1 MSLQLNNTTNSPI
14 LYMAMELSASKWK
27 LCFGVVTD
35 NRKRLRN
42 IEAGNITSLENEIAL
57 AKEKFHLN
65 STATVVS
72 CYEAGR
78 DGFWIHRYLKRQGYI
93 NYMVDSSSIEVS
105 RKKRKR
111 KTDRLDA
118 QSLLRLLIR
127 YHEGEKEVWIVCHV
141 PSEAEEDNRRINR
154 ERERLLKEKS
164 AHSNRIKS
172 LLILHGI
179 QLKSLTGF
187 SEALKHYHVFDGQ
200 PLPAELVLELS
211 REYERYRLVSEQL
224 RVLQRNML
232 AELKTGTD
240 RGAEISRRLY
250 QLRGLGLIASWLFS
264 HEFFAWRHFNN
275 RRQVGSCAGLTPTP
289 YNSGDS
295 EVEQGISKDGS
306 KRIRGLAIEI
316 AWLWLRYQ
324 GQSKLSRWYAERFAS
339 GGKRMRRIG
348 IVALARKLLVALWKF
363 VEFGEIPEGAVL
375 KAI

>member
-1 MSLQLNNTTNSPI
+1 MSLPLNNTTNSPI

-27 LCFGVVTD
+27 LCFGVVTA

-78 DGFWIHRYLKRQGYI
+78 DGFWIHRYLTRQGYI

-118 QSLLRLLIR
+118 QSLLRLLLR
-127 YHEGEKEVWIVCHV
+127 YNEGEKEVWIVCHV

-187 SEALKHYHVFDGQ
+187 SEVLKHYHVFDGQ

-295 EVEQGISKDGS
+295 EVEQGISKDGN

-324 GQSKLSRWYAERFAS
+324 SQSKLSRWYAERFAS

>member
-1 MSLQLNNTTNSPI
+1 MSLQLNDTTKSPI

-27 LCFGVVTD
+27 LCFGISTGT
-35 NRKRLRN
+35 RKRLRT
-42 IEAGNITSLENEIAL
+42 IDAGNMKALESEIAL
-57 AKEKFHLN
+57 AKEKLHLSEN
-65 STATVVS
+65 AQVIS

-78 DGFWIHRYLKRQGYI
+78 DGFWIHRYLGQRGYQ
-93 NYMVDSSSIEVS
+93 NNVVDSSSIEVS

-127 YHEGEKEVWIVCHV
+127 YKEGEKEVWIVCHV
-141 PSEAEEDNRRINR
+141 PSEAEEDKRRINR

-187 SEALKHYHVFDGQ
+187 AEALKHYRVFDGQ
-200 PLPAELVLELS
+200 PLPPELVLELS

-224 RVLQRNML
+224 RALQRNML
-232 AELKTGTD
+232 AEIKTGTD
-240 RGAEISRRLY
+240 RGAEVSKRLY

-264 HEFFAWRHFNN
+264 HEFFAWRSFNN

-289 YNSGDS
+289 YNSGGS

-324 GQSKLSRWYAERFAS
+324 SQSKLSRWYAERFAS

-348 IVALARKLLVALWKF
+348 IVAVARKLLVALWKF

>member
-27 LCFGVVTD
+27 LCFGVVTG

-42 IEAGNITSLENEIAL
+42 IEAGDIISLENEIAL
-57 AKEKFHLN
+57 AKEKLHLN
-65 STATVVS
+65 STAPVVS

-105 RKKRKR
+105 RKKRHR

-118 QSLLRLLIR
+118 QGLLRLLIR
-127 YHEGEKEVWIVCHV
+127 FEEGEKEAWIVCHV
-141 PSEAEEDNRRINR
+141 PSEAEEDKRRIDR
-154 ERERLLKEKS
+154 ERARLQQEKN
-164 AHSNRIKS
+164 AHGNRIKS

-179 QLKSLTGF
+179 PLKSLTGF
-187 SEALKHYHVFDGQ
+187 REHLKHWRTFDGQ
-200 PLPAELVLELS
+200 LLPPDLTSELL
-211 REYERYRLVSEQL
+211 REYTRYELVSEQF
-224 RVLQRNML
+224 RALQRLML
-232 AELKTGTD
+232 NELKTGKG
-240 RGAEISRRLY
+240 RGAEVSRRLY
-250 QLRGLGLIASWLFS
+250 QLKGLGLIASWLFS

-324 GQSKLSRWYAERFAS
+324 GQSKLSLWYAERFAS

-348 IVALARKLLVALWKF
+348 IVALARKLLVALWKY
-363 VEFGEIPEGAVL
+363 VEFGVIPEGALL